1 MGVGNAIVSSLLRSP
16 LHRVLSSST
25 NLVRYIG
32 RRSGRT
38 FTTPTQYVRRGDDLI
53 IAIARPETKTWWRNF
68 RSDRDVEVLVQGR
81 WLPMTG
87 RAIVGADE
95 PESVAPLLDAYLER
109 FPRAQGAEAGGGG
122 GSAARRAV
130 IVWCRPR

>member
-109 FPRAQGAEAGGGG
+109 FPRAQGAVAGGGG